1 VNAPVP
7 SALSVQGLGLTIG
20 GATILQDVDLAVD
33 AGSLIGVIGPNGA
46 GKTTLFNAISGL
58 MRPTSGSISMDG
70 RDITAMSV
78 PARAR
83 AGLGRTFQTS
93 SNFPRLSVL
102 ENVAFW
108 AELSGAGGMSASDAL
123 SALGIGH
130 LSDLPARY
138 LSAGQRRRVNLTR
151 ALTSGARLWLL
162 DEPTTA
168 LDASTTQALTG
179 LIDRHLESGGLAVIS
194 THTDLGLRA
203 AGTLMLGAAA

>member
-1 VNAPVP
+1 MAVFSGHDIDCIRGERQVL
-7 SALSVQGLGLTIG
+7 SAAAFSLESGHALMLR
-20 GATILQDVDLAVD
+20 GA
-33 AGSLIGVIGPNGA
+33 NGA
-46 GKTTLFNAISGL
+46 GKSTLLRLMAGL
-58 MRPTSGSISMDG
+58 MRPVKGVIVWDG
-70 RDITAMSV
+70 VDIADD
-78 PARAR
+78 PAEHNAR
-83 AGLGRTFQTS
+83 LTYIGHADAVK
-93 SNFPRLSVL
+93 PALSVL

-179 LIDRHLESGGLAVIS
+179 LIDRHLESGGMAVIS